1 MLSCEPYKQLD
12 FTRAGCVYPG
22 RGVFTLGRWTFT
34 VDLTVRDNRAYI
46 VTSDSPLPLN
56 TELSLY
62 SFTSPCTP
70 RAALAVSMDV
80 LFVQRTCASAVLP
93 KLESDGAAGYDL
105 CSAHYVEVPAGT
117 RVLVPT
123 GLKIQVP
130 AGHYGRII
138 CRPSLAILRGFSV
151 GAEIIDSNYDR
162 EVMVLIF
169 NHSNQSYLISPGE
182 RIALLV
188 IEKIST
194 PAVQEVESLD
204 FLNPAAD
211 PTV

>member
-1 MLSCEPYKQLD
+1 
-12 FTRAGCVYPG
+12 
-22 RGVFTLGRWTFT
+22 
-34 VDLTVRDNRAYI
+34 
-46 VTSDSPLPLN
+46 
-56 TELSLY
+56 
-62 SFTSPCTP
+62 
-70 RAALAVSMDV
+70 MDV

-93 KLESDGAAGYDL
+93 KRESDGAAGYDL

-123 GLKIQVP
+123 GLKIQIP
-130 AGHYGRII
+130 AGHYGRIL
-138 CRPSLAILRGFSV
+138 CRPSLAIMRGFAV
-151 GAEIIDSNYDR
+151 GAEIIDSDFDR
-162 EVMVLIF
+162 EVMVLVF
-169 NHSNQSYLISPGE
+169 NHSNQNYLISPGE

-194 PAVQEVESLD
+194 PVVQEVESLD